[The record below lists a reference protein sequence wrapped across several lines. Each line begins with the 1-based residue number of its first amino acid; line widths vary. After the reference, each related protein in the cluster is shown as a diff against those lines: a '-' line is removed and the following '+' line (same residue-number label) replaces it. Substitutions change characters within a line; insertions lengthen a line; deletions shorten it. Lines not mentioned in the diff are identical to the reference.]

1 MDTPDRHDE
10 EPTGSGESERPF
22 TVQEVMILE
31 LKAAGASNEAAG
43 AAADRSAKTVQRL
56 LRRPEAGA
64 LLRELQAERLE
75 QVVGEMGMA
84 VVDAAK
90 VVRAE
95 MRGDRPELRLRA
107 AGLALRGF
115 AELRAAAHQAVV
127 VESLRNKVDA
137 LETSLEQIEE
147 GGGE

>member
-1 MDTPDRHDE
+1 MDRHDPHDE

-90 VVRAE
+90 GVCCVRGGHVSSA
-95 MRGDRPELRLRA
+95 RLV
-107 AGLALRGF
+107 G
-115 AELRAAAHQAVV
+115 
-127 VESLRNKVDA
+127 
-137 LETSLEQIEE
+137 
-147 GGGE
+147 